1 MRAHL
6 GNFRPLE
13 QNPTD
18 FFICFFWKNWVH
30 HSCFRNFLT
39 FSKIN
44 KTKSNIELIRATMK
58 VVFLT
63 WLSFI
68 RELYSLT
75 IKGKLQTGD
84 RILFVNGIDVKTIN
98 INYFKECYDAAAKKM
113 DKKIRLRV
121 QHDAEFRK
129 INLRSFLTKRDNILK
144 IGIVISCQGN

>member
-1 MRAHL
+1 
-6 GNFRPLE
+6 
-13 QNPTD
+13 
-18 FFICFFWKNWVH
+18 
-30 HSCFRNFLT
+30 
-39 FSKIN
+39 
-44 KTKSNIELIRATMK
+44 MK

-63 WLSFI
+63 GLSFI
-68 RELYSLT
+68 CDLYSLT

-84 RILFVNGIDVKTIN
+84 RILFVNGIDVKKIN

>member
-6 GNFRPLE
+6 GNFRPLG

-18 FFICFFWKNWVH
+18 FFHLFFGRIEDNTI
-30 HSCFRNFLT
+30 CFRNFLT

-58 VVFLT
+58 IVFLT

-84 RILFVNGIDVKTIN
+84 RILFANNIDVKTIN